1 LTIHKAWAV
10 TNEKIAVFAAE
21 FVLSKRRA
29 LYRSM
34 IDPSPVSS
42 MVAAF
47 ARVFFDT
54 TQGMRSRAL
63 LGVLG
68 SVVVFSGFLAYK
80 TAHGVAAADEAPS
93 GMVWERHGE
102 WHLNGSPAVLRLGEA
117 MPPGGLLTAGAE
129 SPSHSMTVLL
139 PDGQRMLCECYEAK
153 SCSQGFRV
161 PAITPRPSPAVWEMF
176 VAVRNVLLLRPAS
189 AEAPFTTPTGRA
201 AKAGN
206 VEMVAAMT
214 PQGEVS
220 IAPALRVLPSGQ
232 YSLSVANDGSQAPA
246 ASRPTTQPLSWT
258 AGQKAA
264 PVRLPEPGVYR
275 IRVTDQTYV
284 PRLEIEVLTATSDS
298 LAAEAAGLKQVR
310 ETIMGWNQTRGGWS
324 MHDFLRVYLQA
335 RGKENR

>member
-1 LTIHKAWAV
+1 V
-10 TNEKIAVFAAE
+10 
-21 FVLSKRRA
+21 SG
-29 LYRSM
+29 
-34 IDPSPVSS
+34 IDPSTVSS

-47 ARVFFDT
+47 APVFFDT

-68 SVVVFSGFLAYK
+68 SVVVLGSVLAYK
-80 TAHGVAAADEAPS
+80 NPHGVAAADDALS

-117 MPPGGLLTAGAE
+117 IPPGGLLTAGAE
-129 SPSHSMTVLL
+129 SQSHSMTVLL
-139 PDGQRMLCECYEAK
+139 PDGQRMLCECYEAE

-161 PAITPRPSPAVWEMF
+161 PAITPHPSPAVWEMF
-176 VAVRNVLLLRPAS
+176 VGVRNVLLLRPAS

-206 VEMVAAMT
+206 IEMVAAMS

-258 AGQKAA
+258 DGQKAV
-264 PVRLPEPGVYR
+264 PVRLPGPGVYR

-284 PRLEIEVLTATSDS
+284 PRMEIEVLTTTAASFATES
-298 LAAEAAGLKQVR
+298 AGLKQVR

-324 MHDFLRVYLQA
+324 LHDFLRVYLQA
-335 RGKENR
+335 REKGNR

>member
-1 LTIHKAWAV
+1 
-10 TNEKIAVFAAE
+10 
-21 FVLSKRRA
+21 
-29 LYRSM
+29 
-34 IDPSPVSS
+34 

-129 SPSHSMTVLL
+129 SPSHSMTVLM

-161 PAITPRPSPAVWEMF
+161 PAITPRPSPEVWNMF
-176 VAVRNVLLLRPAS
+176 VGVRNVLLLRPAS
-189 AEAPFTTPTGRA
+189 AETPFTTPTGRA
-201 AKAGN
+201 AMAGN
-206 VEMVAAMT
+206 VEIVAAVSA
-214 PQGEVS
+214 QGEVS

-232 YSLSVANDGSQAPA
+232 YSLSVANDGSQAA
-246 ASRPTTQPLSWT
+246 ASGRAVTQPLAWT

-264 PVRLPEPGVYR
+264 PVSLPGPGLYR

-284 PRLEIEVLTATSDS
+284 PRLEIEVLTTTAAS
-298 LAAEAAGLKQVR
+298 LANEAAALKQARQTV
-310 ETIMGWNQTRGGWS
+310 MGWNQTRGGWS
-324 MHDFLRVYLQA
+324 LHDFLRVYLQTRENQA
-335 RGKENR
+335 RETENQ